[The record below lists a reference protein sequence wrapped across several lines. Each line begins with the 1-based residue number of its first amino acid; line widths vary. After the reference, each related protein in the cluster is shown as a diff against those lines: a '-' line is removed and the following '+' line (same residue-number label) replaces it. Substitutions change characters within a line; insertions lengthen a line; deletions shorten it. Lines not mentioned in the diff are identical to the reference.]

1 MTAEDRLQNMLDM
14 ALQLTECVERRNISE
29 SDVVNDVDV
38 RWMVSTPIAY
48 LSEQAA
54 RMLSEHRDVAER
66 LDAIDWYS
74 LRGLRNRIVHDYDGV
89 NFSLLASFVL
99 HDVPDLIPELERAL
113 ASVSEDCR
121 ES

>member
-1 MTAEDRLQNMLDM
+1 MLDVGR
-14 ALQLTECVERRNISE
+14 QLTECVERRNITE

-54 RMLSEHRDVAER
+54 RMLSDHRDVAER
-66 LDAIDWYS
+66 LDEIDWYS

-99 HDVPDLIPELERAL
+99 RDVPELIPVL
-113 ASVSEDCR
+113 
-121 ES
+121 